1 MDDFR
6 FEQLDIWKDAMELS
20 IKLFDI
26 ADLADE
32 KKLYKFAEQLRAA
45 GMSISNNIA
54 EGSGSFSDKD
64 FANFLN
70 ISRRSLFECANILH
84 IFERR
89 LIINLET
96 RLILFEEMIR
106 LSKRIT
112 NFRKTLIST
121 KTKMRPELCALC
133 PEPCALC
140 PAPLC
145 TKSTKSSKK
154 PQKSQ
159 NK

>member
-6 FEQLDIWKDAMELS
+6 FEQLDIWKEAMELS

-32 KKLYKFAEQLRAA
+32 KKLYKFAEQLRTA

-96 RLILFEEMIR
+96 RLMLFEEMIR

-112 NFRKTLIST
+112 NFRKTLI
-121 KTKMRPELCALC
+121 
-133 PEPCALC
+133 
-140 PAPLC
+140 
-145 TKSTKSSKK
+145 
-154 PQKSQ
+154 
-159 NK
+159 